1 MADFMTTLNSY
12 FLHEISQWFMG
23 LWYSMFQMAVHFNT
37 KPPCIAVIHC
47 TDAAYCKIFLSFS
60 VFYMYAIASNTESV
74 LQIAGG
80 IFSLSFNADCNLP
93 FVSG

>member
-1 MADFMTTLNSY
+1 MTLHSY

-80 IFSLSFNADCNLP
+80 IFFSKF
-93 FVSG
+93 

>member
-1 MADFMTTLNSY
+1 MADFMTTLHSY

-23 LWYSMFQMAVHFNT
+23 LWYSMFQTAVHFNM

-47 TDAAYCKIFLSFS
+47 TDAAHYKISLSFY
-60 VFYMYAIASNTESV
+60 VFYTYAIASNTESV
-74 LQIAGG
+74 LQIAIGL
-80 IFSLSFNADCNLP
+80 FSPSFNASCNLP